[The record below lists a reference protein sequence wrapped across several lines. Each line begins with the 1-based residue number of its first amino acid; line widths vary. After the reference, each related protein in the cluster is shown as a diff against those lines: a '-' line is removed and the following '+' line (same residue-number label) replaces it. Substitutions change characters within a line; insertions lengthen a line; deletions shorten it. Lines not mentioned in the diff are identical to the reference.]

1 MNINLTFTDILLL
14 IVLGLL
20 LYVIFFKNA
29 ENLTCLTKLG
39 PVTEMPSSSL
49 VNLNAA
55 LVASD
60 SLGQSPHG
68 DPRFWTATGSPI
80 TQGQYGSGRSCHHN
94 QEENQGETPIYTQ
107 DYTQQPYYDE
117 LQQD

>member
-1 MNINLTFTDILLL
+1 MNLTFTDILLL
-14 IVLGLL
+14 IILGLL
-20 LYVIFFKNA
+20 LYVIFVKNT

-49 VNLNAA
+49 INLNGA

-60 SLGQSPHG
+60 TLGQAPFG
-68 DPRFWTATGSPI
+68 DPNTWTGTGSPI
-80 TQGQYGSGRSCHHN
+80 TQGQYGSGRKCYDTEG
-94 QEENQGETPIYTQ
+94 QTPIYTQ
-107 DYTQQPYYDE
+107 DFQEEPYFNE

>member
-1 MNINLTFTDILLL
+1 MTLSFTDILLL
-14 IVLGLL
+14 IILGLL
-20 LYVIFFKNA
+20 LYLIFVKNT

-49 VNLNAA
+49 INLNGA

-60 SLGQSPHG
+60 TTGQAPFG
-68 DPRFWTATGSPI
+68 DPNTWHGTGSPI
-80 TQGQYGSGRSCHHN
+80 TQGQYGSGRNCN
-94 QEENQGETPIYTQ
+94 DLEGQTPIYTQ
-107 DYTQQPYYDE
+107 DYQEEPYYQE